1 MDSTAATKFNLI
13 CDNQY
18 KVHVNSIFTYLN
30 VYGDILLVW
39 KYMTQ
44 WLTNYRFHW
53 LVVSIWVVC

>member
-30 VYGDILLVW
+30 VYGDIDVGMEV
-39 KYMTQ
+39 YDSMV
-44 WLTNYRFHW
+44 N
-53 LVVSIWVVC
+53 